1 MYENYY
7 GDGRMKRTIIDICA
21 MTSFVIVVMLGA
33 SALNVY
39 LTRESRIKENQDW
52 LREVVEKEVYKQI
65 EFMIPNE
72 SEGVYVPNK

>member
-1 MYENYY
+1 
-7 GDGRMKRTIIDICA
+7 MKRTIIDICA

-52 LREVVEKEVYKQI
+52 VRSVIEKEVIKQI
-65 EFMIPNE
+65 KFMMPKQ
-72 SEGVYVPNK
+72 SGGVIK

>member
-1 MYENYY
+1 
-7 GDGRMKRTIIDICA
+7 MKRTIIDICA

-52 LREVVEKEVYKQI
+52 VRTVIEKEVYNQIKFVMPKQ
-65 EFMIPNE
+65 
-72 SEGVYVPNK
+72 SGGVMR

>member
-1 MYENYY
+1 
-7 GDGRMKRTIIDICA
+7 MKRTIIDICA

-39 LTRESRIKENQDW
+39 LTRESRIKKNQDW

-65 EFMIPNE
+65 EFMIPNK